1 MTVRERVSGMARRH
15 RFACLKAVVLCALTA
30 LIIGCFVQQKSVSR
44 QNVRIEALRAQRD
57 ALIEANALLREQI
70 AFTDTDTYL
79 RREAHRQGY
88 VADDEILF
96 VLD

>member
-1 MTVRERVSGMARRH
+1 MARKH
-15 RFACLKAVVLCALTA
+15 GFFGLKAAMLCALMA
-30 LIIGCFVQQKSVSR
+30 LIIGCFVQQKSVTR
-44 QNVRIEALRAQRD
+44 QNERIEELRAQRD
-57 ALIEANALLREQI
+57 ALIESNALLREQI

-88 VADDEILF
+88 VADDEILY